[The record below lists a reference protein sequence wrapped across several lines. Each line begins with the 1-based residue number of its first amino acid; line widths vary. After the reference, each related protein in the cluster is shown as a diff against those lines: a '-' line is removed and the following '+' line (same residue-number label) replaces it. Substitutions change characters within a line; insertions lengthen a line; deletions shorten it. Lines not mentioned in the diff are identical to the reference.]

1 MRALDRLKRAM
12 SATYPCF
19 PCTPTAVVTNVP
31 GIQGNNGANGTNGI
45 NAYTFVN
52 GAGFTVPT
60 VASPDITI
68 TVDDT
73 SFMVVGEVVLIQ
85 VTASTRAYFRVKT
98 IVSAVSVVLTWL
110 NYPGDAAAG
119 AAIADNALVSPAG
132 ERASPLKYRSTAVDY
147 TAAQSD
153 EFIETTADGK
163 TITLPKVADT
173 PVGKVYIIKQT
184 AAFAAGT
191 IIDGDGAE
199 TIDGAATK
207 TIGAQYK
214 LYAVM
219 NNGAQWLILYEI

>member
-1 MRALDRLKRAM
+1 M
-12 SATYPCF
+12 SSTYPCF

-31 GIQGNNGANGTNGI
+31 GVAGLNGTNGT
-45 NAYTFVN
+45 NGLPAYTFVN

-60 VASPDITI
+60 VVSPDVTI

-73 SFMVVGEVVLIQ
+73 GFMVAGGVVLIQ
-85 VTASTRAYFRVKT
+85 VSASTHAYFQVKT
-98 IVSAVSVVLTWL
+98 INSAVSVTLTWL
-110 NYPGDAAAG
+110 NYPGDVAAG
-119 AAIADNALVSPAG
+119 TAIADNALVSPAG
-132 ERASPLKYRSTAVDY
+132 ERASPLKYRSTGVNY

-153 EFIETTADGK
+153 EFIETTADGL
-163 TITLPKVADT
+163 TITLPKVANT
-173 PVGKVYIIKQT
+173 PVGKVYIVKQT

-214 LYAVM
+214 DYAVM
-219 NNGAQWLILYEI
+219 NNGTQWLILYAF